1 MQQARKG
8 LENVY
13 KIKSGNSEEKRS
25 VGIPRRKSESNVKT
39 DGEVLVTEALG
50 E

>member
-13 KIKSGNSEEKRS
+13 KITTGRSEEKRS
-25 VGIPRRKSESNVKT
+25 VGIPGRKSEGKVET
-39 DGEVLVTEALG
+39 DGKIRG